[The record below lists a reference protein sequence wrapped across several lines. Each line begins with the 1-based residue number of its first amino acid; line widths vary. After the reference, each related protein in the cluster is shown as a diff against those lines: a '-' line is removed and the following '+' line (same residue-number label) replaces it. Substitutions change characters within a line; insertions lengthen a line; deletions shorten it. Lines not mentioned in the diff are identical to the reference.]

1 MTSNGDGT
9 FRTAQSFGQYT
20 LASLVSGGISWVA
33 AGDFKGDGKPGLV
46 GPAGDG
52 LQLSILINETPGSDA
67 SANAVSAA
75 DYSPSV
81 APGSIASLFGSG
93 LASGAG
99 QATGPPWPASLAN
112 TSVRVLDAKGVERLA
127 GLLYVSPTQINFV
140 IPPEAAYGFAIF
152 NVAGAQTLPDGA
164 RSTIVQQLTPAFFTP
179 SGTGQGPP
187 AATAVRVQADGSQTP
202 VPVAQCSAAGAC
214 TLIPIDVSSGN
225 VYLSLYGTGFR
236 QAQDANCGSSVSN
249 GNPVVTYVGSQPT
262 TPGLDQLNL
271 RLPGGLPSGT
281 VTIQCQFMFLPFP
294 TPMVPTIYYA
304 SASFSIAVQ

>member
-152 NVAGAQTLPDGA
+152 NVAG
-164 RSTIVQQLTPAFFTP
+164 RRP
-179 SGTGQGPP
+179 SQMER
-187 AATAVRVQADGSQTP
+187 ALQS
-202 VPVAQCSAAGAC
+202 CSSWHRH
-214 TLIPIDVSSGN
+214 SS
-225 VYLSLYGTGFR
+225 R
-236 QAQDANCGSSVSN
+236 
-249 GNPVVTYVGSQPT
+249 
-262 TPGLDQLNL
+262 
-271 RLPGGLPSGT
+271 
-281 VTIQCQFMFLPFP
+281 
-294 TPMVPTIYYA
+294 
-304 SASFSIAVQ
+304 

>member
-1 MTSNGDGT
+1 LTSNGDGT

-164 RSTIVQQLTPAFFTP
+164 RSTIVQQLTPAFFTL

-187 AATAVRVQADGSQTP
+187 AATAVRVESLRNRLSASPGRELWQLCIERKPGGDVRWLAVHNSWIGPTEP
-202 VPVAQCSAAGAC
+202 PVAGGPSERNCNNTMPIHVFAFPNTYGANN
-214 TLIPIDVSSGN
+214 LLW
-225 VYLSLYGTGFR
+225 LSEF
-236 QAQDANCGSSVSN
+236 
-249 GNPVVTYVGSQPT
+249 
-262 TPGLDQLNL
+262 
-271 RLPGGLPSGT
+271 
-281 VTIQCQFMFLPFP
+281 
-294 TPMVPTIYYA
+294 
-304 SASFSIAVQ
+304 